1 MLKLS
6 SKTIALAATLAL
18 LAGTFITTSARATE
32 DVADGAP
39 SGISYTEASADQAGA
54 TEKGAFTFVKSM
66 TDRGLKFL
74 ADPNA
79 SKAQKSADFRKLLD
93 ASFDLDTIGRFALG
107 RYWNTATD
115 AQKSE
120 YLKLFKKMVVDVYS
134 NRFEEYKGQAVEV
147 RSFRSIGNQD
157 TLVTSFLVPPGGGK
171 GQEVQVDW
179 RVRNKGGAYKVV
191 DVLVS
196 GVSMSVTQRSD
207 FSSVIQRGGGDVDA
221 LITQLRQGNAPI
233 TTGAK

>member
-1 MLKLS
+1 MSKVS
-6 SKTIALAATLAL
+6 SKKIAL
-18 LAGTFITTSARATE
+18 LAVISLLSGTALSTTVYATE
-32 DVADGAP
+32 DVSAGANA
-39 SGISYTEASADQAGA
+39 GVAYTEASADKAGA
-54 TEKGAFTFVKSM
+54 MERGAFNFVKTT
-66 TDRGLKFL
+66 TDKGLKFL

-79 SKAQKSADFRKLLD
+79 TKAQKSGDFRKLLD
-93 ASFDLDTIGRFALG
+93 SSFDLETIGRFALG

-115 AQKSE
+115 AQKAE

-134 NRFEEYKGQAVEV
+134 NRFEEYKGQSVEV

-179 RVRNKGGAYKVV
+179 RVRNKGGSYKIV

-207 FSSVIQRGGGDVDA
+207 FSSVIQRGGGNVDA
-221 LITQLRQGNAPI
+221 LITQLKQGNAPI